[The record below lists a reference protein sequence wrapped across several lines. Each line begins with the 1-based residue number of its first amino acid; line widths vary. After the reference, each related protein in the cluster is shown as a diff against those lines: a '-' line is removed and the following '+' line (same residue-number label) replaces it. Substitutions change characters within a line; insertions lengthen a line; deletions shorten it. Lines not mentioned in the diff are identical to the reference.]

1 MTRIFALAANA
12 YRRERWRNGGGWT
25 REIMRQTAVGSD
37 TWDWRLSIAEVEKT
51 GDFSVFP
58 LVDRALV
65 LLEGAGM
72 TMTSKVDDDLD
83 ALSVS
88 APGEMVFFPG
98 ERLLHAHLHA
108 GPTRDYNVMWRRD
121 RVSTTVQHVVLQET
135 IELTL
140 LPGERVTLFALSGTA
155 YISTATLEAGDS
167 ALIEIDAE
175 GNTAQVHG
183 KGELIVARFAAILS
197 V

>member
-12 YRRERWRNGGGWT
+12 YRRERWRNGAGWT
-25 REIMRQTAVGSD
+25 REIMRQTDVGSD
-37 TWDWRLSIAEVEKT
+37 VWDWRLSIAEVEQN

-83 ALSVS
+83 ALSVE

-121 RVSTTVQHVVLQET
+121 RVRTTVQHIALRET

-140 LPGERVTLFALSGTA
+140 LPSERVTLFALSGTA
-155 YISTATLEAGDS
+155 YISTATLESGDS

-175 GNTAQVHG
+175 GNTAQIHG
-183 KGELIVARFAAILS
+183 NAELIVARFVAIS
-197 V
+197 GG